1 MSSRF
6 GYPRGL
12 RLRSRKDIE
21 AVFRKGRYH
30 RLGMLHAKTLPATG
44 ATPRF
49 LISVKKKIGTAPERN
64 RIKRVVREAIR
75 LHRAN
80 LTAPHD
86 ICLFLTARPPRMP
99 RLETVEPEIAML
111 FQRLE
116 AAGADTPEG
125 P

>member
-1 MSSRF
+1 MSGRF

-12 RLRSRKDIE
+12 RLKSRKDID
-21 AVFRKGRYH
+21 AVFRRGRYH
-30 RLGMLHAKTLPATG
+30 RLGVLHAKTLPATG

-75 LHRAN
+75 LHRAS
-80 LTAPHD
+80 LTSPHD
-86 ICLFLTARPPRMP
+86 ICLFLTGRPSQLPQ
-99 RLETVEPEIAML
+99 LETVEPEIVKL
-111 FQRLE
+111 FQRL
-116 AAGADTPEG
+116 ATAGPKTPEG

>member
-12 RLRSRKDIE
+12 RLRSRKDIA

-49 LISVKKKIGTAPERN
+49 LISVKKKVGTAPERN

-75 LHRAN
+75 LHRAA
-80 LTAPHD
+80 LTAPYD
-86 ICLFLTARPPRMP
+86 ICLFLTGRPRELP
-99 RLETVEPEIAML
+99 RLETVEPEIEKL
-111 FQRLE
+111 FQRLA
-116 AAGADTPEG
+116 AAGPQTPEG
-125 P
+125 S